1 MALMKL
7 TRHMPRIGFPA
18 MAGTTAFPAFGDV
31 ENRMNRYFEQMF
43 NQPFGDG
50 FTETIDWIP
59 PTEIVEMPTEL
70 LLTAELPG
78 MDQKNIDIS
87 IQDGVL
93 MIRGEK
99 TEEKKEGTEEKK
111 VYLYERTYGSF
122 QRSFTLPSL
131 VDEKLVTAEFDKG
144 VLKVHMPKSAEAKAK
159 GRKVEIKA
167 T

>member
-1 MALMKL
+1 MALMKFTRL
-7 TRHMPRIGFPA
+7 TPRMGFPA
-18 MAGTTAFPAFGDV
+18 LTGTSVLPAFADV

-43 NQPFGDG
+43 DQPFGNL
-50 FTETIDWIP
+50 TETIDWIP
-59 PTEIVEMPTEL
+59 PTEIIETPTEL
-70 LLTAELPG
+70 TLTAELPG

-99 TEEKKEGTEEKK
+99 IEEKKEGTEEKK

-131 VDEKLVTAEFDKG
+131 VDEKLVTAEFEKG